1 MLPYIKINAI
11 IGYNT
16 NTKTMPL
23 LSELV
28 NDINAEQ
35 DALMLKDR
43 MKAFALQYCEA
54 LAENY
59 KRYRIAM
66 HERSAVTPPM
76 GRAELS
82 AYAIEQ
88 LAAIANG
95 TEPLMKFRL
104 SEGKKYWKV
113 IQVDHRGG
121 KYQDAS
127 VLSLIHI

>member
-23 LSELV
+23 LSELI

-35 DALMLKDR
+35 DMLMLKDR

-66 HERSAVTPPM
+66 HERSATNPPM
-76 GRAELS
+76 CRQELS
-82 AYAIEQ
+82 E
-88 LAAIANG
+88 
-95 TEPLMKFRL
+95 
-104 SEGKKYWKV
+104 
-113 IQVDHRGG
+113 
-121 KYQDAS
+121 
-127 VLSLIHI
+127 